1 MILSVNKQVLKIVS
15 RNLIASECQEYIKVD
30 FMFDEDWSGLGKTAV
45 FYRQLDKAYNCIL
58 DNDNSCIVPY
68 EVLKDEGNFF
78 IGIYGV
84 NGTKRITTNII
95 SVFVNQG
102 SYIEGQTPNPP
113 NQEIYEQII
122 SIMETH
128 KINAQVSIVD
138 CNTATAYAN
147 EQGDYAKNQGDYAKT
162 KGDYAKNEG
171 DILETKL
178 FSKADKVDTYTKGEV
193 DNKLNEKQ
201 ENIGYI
207 PEDSAKKGVAYGYAG
222 LDENGKILLVQ
233 IPDSLLG
240 QLQYQGIFD
249 VSVGTYP
256 IDTVKGHYYI
266 AKNNGVINTVDF
278 KTGDWLVYN
287 GTEWDKVDN
296 TDAVA
301 TVNGKIGNVVLTTAD
316 IEDSTDKR
324 YITELEK
331 LKIANSLI
339 NVVHDNSLS
348 GSGTVADPLK
358 VVVKEEKLASYD
370 EWFSRKKAGT
380 LDETVDY
387 IWGE

>member
-147 EQGDYAKNQGDYAKT
+147 EQGDYAKEQGDYALGQ
-162 KGDYAKNEG
+162 GDYAKNEG

-178 FSKADKVDTYTKGEV
+178 FSKADKENTYTKGEV
-193 DNKLNEKQ
+193 DIKLDEKQ
-201 ENIGYI
+201 ENILYT
-207 PEDSAKKGVAYGYAG
+207 PEDASKKNANFGYAG
-222 LDENGKILLVQ
+222 LDENGKILLSL

-240 QLQYQGIFD
+240 QLNYHGVHD
-249 VSVGTYP
+249 VTTGVYP
-256 IDTVKGHYYI
+256 TGAVKGDYYI
-266 AKNNGVINTVDF
+266 ANNNGIIDDVEFVR
-278 KTGDWLVYN
+278 GDWLVYN
-287 GTEWDKVDN
+287 GGSWDKVDN

-301 TVNGKIGNVVLTTAD
+301 SVNGKIGAVVLTTAD